1 MIQVVVIFA
10 ATLLLAVLLS
20 GYAERSLLSTAM
32 LFLVIGFIAG
42 GGIFGVI
49 SFAPES
55 PLLTTM
61 SELALFSV
69 LFTDGMKIPVAT
81 LRSIWRL
88 PGRAL
93 LLGMP
98 LTSVGLAL
106 FAHYL
111 VGISWT
117 EALLVGAVLM
127 PTDPVFASAIVG
139 RQEIPERL
147 RQLLNVE
154 SGFNDGLAL
163 PIVVIL
169 LAVLGRENLDLFTLL
184 QEVVLGVVLGVGLTY
199 VAVRLTEGPYLVASA
214 RYEPLHVFAIGLLI
228 FGIAQSTHVNLY
240 LAAFS
245 AGITVTT
252 VGEQAR
258 IHFQDFGELVAEL
271 FKLLA
276 TMLFGAV
283 ITTTFFS
290 DLDLFDYLFAVL
302 AVVVVRPVAVW
313 LSLIGSGLT
322 WQEKLVAGWFGPKG
336 FASLLYGLLVLKSG
350 LAHANLLFHL
360 IAIVVAGSIFAHSST
375 DVIVANR
382 FGRRGDAESQ
392 ES

>member
-20 GYAERSLLSTAM
+20 GYAERSVLSTAM
-32 LFLVIGFIAG
+32 LFLVTGFIAG

-55 PLLTTM
+55 PLITTI

-169 LAVLGRENLDLFTLL
+169 LAVLGRENLDMLALL

-214 RYEPLHVFAIGLLI
+214 RYEPLHVFAIGMLI
-228 FGIAQSTHVNLY
+228 FGIAQWTHVNLY

-245 AGITVTT
+245 GGITVTT

-283 ITTTFFS
+283 ITETFFS

-313 LSLIGSGLT
+313 LSLLGSGLS

-336 FASLLYGLLVLKSG
+336 FASVLYGLLVLKSG
-350 LAHANLLFHL
+350 LAHTNLLFHL
-360 IAIVVAGSIFAHSST
+360 IAVVVVGSIIAHSST
-375 DVIVANR
+375 DVIVADR
-382 FGRRGDAESQ
+382 FGRKEEAASD
-392 ES
+392 